1 MARKTILNDIHRQ
14 SGGRMVEFAGWELPL
29 HFGSQ
34 LEEHHAVRRDAGIF
48 DVSHMTIIDLEGT
61 GCSRFLSRLLAN
73 DVGRLSGSGKAL
85 YSCMLDDS
93 GGILDDLTV
102 FRRAEDQF
110 RIVSNAATRDK
121 VIAWIERHASEF
133 SLSIL
138 PRQDLAI
145 IAAQGPA
152 ARRKAHA
159 CLPAELHVAAGSLA
173 PFEFA
178 EAGNWFLSCSGY
190 TGEDGLEIIL
200 PQADAPALWK
210 GLIAGGFR
218 PCGLGARDTLRLE
231 AGMRLYGLDMDETVT
246 PLEAGLAWT
255 VAWEP
260 AERRFIGRTALE
272 EQRKTGQLRRF
283 VGLVLK
289 DKGVL
294 RHGQRVVVPGRG
306 EGIVTSGIFSPTL
319 NRAIAFARV
328 PPGDYDR
335 AWVDIRG
342 RSKEVLIT
350 PPRFVRYGRPIF
362 NLDRNF

>member
-1 MARKTILNDIHRQ
+1 MTRKTILNDIHRQ
-14 SGGRMVEFAGWELPL
+14 FGGRMVEFAGWELPL

-34 LEEHHAVRRDAGIF
+34 LEEHHAVRGDAGIF
-48 DVSHMTIIDLEGT
+48 DVSHMTIIDLEGAD
-61 GCSRFLSRLLAN
+61 CSRFLGELLAN

-85 YSCMLDDS
+85 YSCLLDDS

-102 FRRAEDQF
+102 FRRTEDRY

-121 VIAWIERHASEF
+121 VVVWMQRHAPGF
-133 SLSIL
+133 SVNIL

-145 IAAQGPA
+145 IAAQGPE
-152 ARRKAHA
+152 ARRKALA
-159 CLPAELHVAAGSLA
+159 CLSAELHVAAASLA

-178 EAGNWFLSCSGY
+178 EAGDWFLSCSGY

-200 PQADAPALWK
+200 PQTDAPALWT
-210 GLIAGGFR
+210 GLIAEGFR

-260 AERRFIGRTALE
+260 AERDFIGRRALAA
-272 EQRKTGQLRRF
+272 QCAAGVSRKLIG
-283 VGLVLK
+283 VVLD

-294 RHGQRVVVPGRG
+294 RTGQSVIIDGCAQGVL
-306 EGIVTSGIFSPTL
+306 TSGTFSPTL
-319 NRAIAFARV
+319 NRSIGLARV
-328 PPGDYDR
+328 PVGAAGR
-335 AWVDIRG
+335 CQIEVRG
-342 RSKEVLIT
+342 RQLAARLVRPL
-350 PPRFVRYGRPIF
+350 FVRNGKI
-362 NLDRNF
+362 LI

>member
-1 MARKTILNDIHRQ
+1 MTRKTILNDIHRQ
-14 SGGRMVEFAGWELPL
+14 FGGRMVEFAGWELPL

-34 LEEHHAVRRDAGIF
+34 LEEHHAVRGDAGIF
-48 DVSHMTIIDLEGT
+48 DVSHMTIIDLEGAD
-61 GCSRFLSRLLAN
+61 CSRFLGELLAN

-85 YSCMLDDS
+85 YSCLLDDS

-102 FRRAEDQF
+102 FRRTEDRY

-121 VIAWIERHASEF
+121 VVVWMQRHAPGF
-133 SLSIL
+133 SVNIL

-145 IAAQGPA
+145 IAAQGPE
-152 ARRKAHA
+152 ARRKALA
-159 CLPAELHVAAGSLA
+159 CLSAELHVAAASLA

-178 EAGNWFLSCSGY
+178 EAGDWFLSCSGY

-200 PQADAPALWK
+200 PQTDAPALWT
-210 GLIAGGFR
+210 GLIAEGFR

-272 EQRKTGQLRRF
+272 KQRKTGQLRRF

-294 RHGQRVVVPGRG
+294 RHGQKVVVPGGG

-319 NRAIAFARV
+319 NRSIGFGRV
-328 PPGDYDR
+328 PHGTYDH

-342 RSKEVLIT
+342 QSKEVLIT
-350 PPRFVRYGRPIF
+350 PPRFVRQGRPIF
-362 NLDRNF
+362 DLDRSY